1 MKTFKIPCSKGS
13 EFTFT
18 RNTYSDNDNT
28 YIGLISRENGFI
40 EPYDDLTVNLGTP
53 LPKNMAYI
61 HVNHF
66 EKEFLD
72 ALEKQGFITP
82 TDGREVSGFVT
93 YPLYILHLDK
103 MQEYMEPWQTEEA
116 KDQGMEL

>member
-1 MKTFKIPCSKGS
+1 MKTFKLPCVKGI

-18 RNTYSDNDNT
+18 RNTYADNDNT
-28 YIGLISRENGFI
+28 YIGLIGRENGII
-40 EPYDDLTVNLGTP
+40 EPFDDLTVNLGMP
-53 LPKNMAYI
+53 LPKNLAYI

-66 EKEFLD
+66 EQEFLD

-82 TDGREVSGFVT
+82 TDGRAISGFVT

-103 MQEYMEPWQTEEA
+103 MQEYMEPEQAEEI